1 MNRNSSFNYFYFK
14 QWTRYAETQYQPGFI
29 SHLFQIWLGPSGSPT
44 GQHLINTCLIQTDD
58 ITSVCTDRQKI
69 RRFGMTNEQE
79 KILRGKH
86 CSERRPTCPTS
97 EQDCLPSWR
106 TWEGLCI
113 GILTHR
119 HTGSTHLVWW
129 AACLRRSEVQ
139 RGIWFLQLAP
149 SGGEFSPSRPQASG
163 ASSKGA
169 YSGWTRQWT
178 QSGCRR

>member
-14 QWTRYAETQYQPGFI
+14 QWTRFAETQYQPGFI
-29 SHLFQIWLGPSGSPT
+29 SHLFQIWLGPSGSPA
-44 GQHLINTCLIQTDD
+44 GQHLINRCLIQTDD
-58 ITSVCTDRQKI
+58 ITSVCRDRQKI

-79 KILRGKH
+79 KSWEASTALKGSPCAPHLSSIACPGGGPG
-86 CSERRPTCPTS
+86 RPFAL
-97 EQDCLPSWR
+97 EYLP
-106 TWEGLCI
+106 
-113 GILTHR
+113 HR
-119 HTGSTHLVWW
+119 HPGSTHLVWW

-169 YSGWTRQWT
+169 CSGWTRQWT